1 MRLVDCLTNA
11 HNLALVA
18 LAALVCVLGSWITIS
33 LLRRVRSTR
42 AGTRIAWVFLGSVA
56 GGATVWCTHFVAM
69 IAYEPGV
76 QVTYEPALTGL
87 SLLVAISGCGAALLT
102 AALRFNGSAIVG
114 GLLFGLT
121 VAGMHFI
128 GMGAFA
134 VDAVIQW
141 SSLYVAIAIT
151 GSLLFG
157 ALSFKLEKLAT
168 DTRGRWLAIGCMVL
182 GIVVLHFT
190 AMSAMTIL
198 PFAPLTGALTGD
210 DAHQAIA
217 IGVAGVGL
225 LVLGAGAASY
235 VLDSQSRQQAELR
248 LEHLI
253 EGSVDGMAVERDGVI
268 IGLNSVML
276 SLLELPREAVIGQ
289 SLSLWA
295 EDVTRLGDGDM
306 TQSSLTTG
314 TGEVLPV
321 ELSAK
326 YDHASEG
333 AVMIYA
339 VRDLRARQA
348 QERRIAHLARNDSL
362 TGLPNRASF
371 LERLARQTAMVKPGE
386 LLALFALDLNRFK
399 EVNDLYGHAVGDQ
412 LLCRIS
418 DHLREA
424 LKEGEFVARQGGDE
438 FVAMARVTSREEAKA
453 VAQRLREAVVRPVN
467 IEHADLACGASIGI
481 SIWPEDAD
489 DISTLINNADLAM
502 YRAKGSLT
510 VDVCFYE
517 ADMDQAVRARRRV
530 TQALR
535 EALDNEQFQL
545 HYQVQASV
553 ETGKATGYE
562 VLLRWKDETG
572 RNIPPS
578 DFIPVAEET
587 GLILPIGEW
596 VLRQACKQAAAWAE
610 PHRIAVN
617 LSPVQLGHVDLP
629 RLVHQVLLET
639 GLAPS
644 RLELEITE
652 TAMITDMERTTHVL
666 RQLKALGVTI
676 AMDDFG
682 TGYSSLSTLRAFP
695 FDKIKLDRSFM
706 TELDGE
712 GPQSRAII
720 RAVLTIG
727 ESLLIPVLA
736 EGVETADQLA
746 FLREQGCNEVQGYL
760 LGRPQPEADALMNGA
775 AMIAATPSKAA
786 QAAADSSA
794 KARAAA

>member
-33 LLRRVRSTR
+33 LLKRVRSTR
-42 AGTRIAWVFLGSVA
+42 AGARAAWVFLGAVA

-69 IAYEPGV
+69 IAYEPGL
-76 QVTYEPALTGL
+76 QVTYEPGLTGL
-87 SLLVAISGCGAALLT
+87 SLLVAICGSGAAQLL
-102 AALRFNGSAIVG
+102 AAQRFPGSGLVG
-114 GLLFGLT
+114 GVLFGLS
-121 VAGMHFI
+121 VAAMHFI
-128 GMGAFA
+128 GMAAFA
-134 VDAVIQW
+134 IDAVIQW
-141 SSLYVAIAIT
+141 SAPYVVVALA
-151 GSLLFG
+151 GSVLFS
-157 ALSFKLEKLAT
+157 ALAFKADKIWPTAK
-168 DTRGRWLAIGCMVL
+168 GRWLAILFMVL

-198 PFAPLTGALTGD
+198 PFAPLGGALTGE
-210 DAHQAIA
+210 DAKHVVAL
-217 IGVAGVGL
+217 GVAGVGL

-235 VLDSQSRQQAELR
+235 ALDSQSRGQAEVR
-248 LEHLI
+248 LQHLI

-268 IGLNSVML
+268 IALNGA
-276 SLLELPREAVIGQ
+276 LLTLLGAEREAVVGR
-289 SLSLWA
+289 SLAVWA
-295 EDVTRLGDGDM
+295 EDAARLIDGDM
-306 TQSSLTTG
+306 VQSSLKTVS
-314 TGEVLPV
+314 GEILPV
-321 ELSAK
+321 ELAAK
-326 YDHASEG
+326 RDHASEG
-333 AVMIYA
+333 EVMLYS

-371 LERLARQTAMVKPGE
+371 LERLNRQTATAKPGE
-386 LLALFALDLNRFK
+386 TLALFALDLNRFK

-412 LLCRIS
+412 LLCRIA
-418 DHLREA
+418 DHLRDA
-424 LKEGEFVARQGGDE
+424 LKDGEFVARQGGDE
-438 FVAMARVTSREEAKA
+438 FVAMAPVASQAEALA
-453 VAQRLREAVVRPVN
+453 VAQRLRAAIIQPVN
-467 IEHADLACGASIGI
+467 IEHADLSCGASIGV
-481 SIWPEDAD
+481 SLWPQDAD
-489 DISTLINNADLAM
+489 DLSTLINNADLAM

-510 VDVCFYE
+510 VDICFYE

-535 EALDNEQFQL
+535 EALDNEQFEL

-596 VLRQACKQAAAWAE
+596 VLRQACKQAAAWTE

-639 GLAPS
+639 GLAAS

-652 TAMITDMERTTHVL
+652 TAMISDMERTTHVL

-712 GPQSRAII
+712 APQSRAII

-727 ESLLIPVLA
+727 ESLSIPVLA
-736 EGVETADQLA
+736 EGVETAEQLA
-746 FLREQGCNEVQGYL
+746 FLRAQGCNEVQGYL
-760 LGRPQPEADALMNGA
+760 LGRPQPEADALSNGA
-775 AMIAATPSKAA
+775 AVVPATPLKDQAATDP
-786 QAAADSSA
+786 SA
-794 KARAAA
+794 KARAVA

>member
-1 MRLVDCLTNA
+1 MRIVDCLATA

-33 LLRRVRSTR
+33 LLKRVRSTR
-42 AGTRIAWVFLGSVA
+42 AGARAAWIFLGAVA

-69 IAYEPGV
+69 IAYEPGIAIA
-76 QVTYEPALTGL
+76 YEPGLTGL
-87 SLLVAISGCGAALLT
+87 SLLVAILGSGAAQLL
-102 AALRFNGSAIVG
+102 AAQRFPGSGLAG
-114 GLLFGLT
+114 GLTFGAS
-121 VAGMHFI
+121 VAAMHFI

-141 SSLYVAIAIT
+141 SVPYVVVAVV

-157 ALSFKLEKLAT
+157 ALAFKADKLWPTAK
-168 DTRGRWLAIGCMVL
+168 GRWLAVLFMVL

-198 PFAPLTGALTGD
+198 PFAPLDGALTGD
-210 DAHQAIA
+210 DAKNILA

-235 VLDSQSRQQAELR
+235 ALDHQSRGQAEIR
-248 LEHLI
+248 LQHLI
-253 EGSVDGMAVERDGVI
+253 EGGVDGMAVERDGVI
-268 IGLNSVML
+268 VGVNSV
-276 SLLELPREAVIGQ
+276 LLTLVGLEREAVIGQ
-289 SLSLWA
+289 SLSRWA
-295 EDVTRLGDGDM
+295 EDVARLVDGDM
-306 TQSSLTTG
+306 VQSSLSTAS
-314 TGEVLPV
+314 GEVLPI

-326 YDHASEG
+326 RDHASEG
-333 AVMIYA
+333 HVMLYA

-371 LERLARQTAMVKPGE
+371 LERLSRQTATIRPGQT
-386 LLALFALDLNRFK
+386 LALFALDLNRFK

-418 DHLREA
+418 DHLRDA
-424 LKEGEFVARQGGDE
+424 LRDGEFVARQGGDE
-438 FVAMARVTSREEAKA
+438 FVAMAPVASQAEALA
-453 VAQRLREAVVRPVN
+453 VAQRLRAAIIQPVN
-467 IEHADLACGASIGI
+467 IEHADLSCGASIGV
-481 SIWPEDAD
+481 SLWPQDAD
-489 DISTLINNADLAM
+489 DLSTLINNADLAM

-510 VDVCFYE
+510 VDICFYE

-535 EALDNEQFQL
+535 EALDNEQFEL

-562 VLLRWKDETG
+562 VLLRWKDESG

-652 TAMITDMERTTHVL
+652 TAMISDMERTTHVL

-706 TELDGE
+706 TELDGA

-727 ESLLIPVLA
+727 ESLAIPVLA
-736 EGVETADQLA
+736 EGVETAEQLA
-746 FLREQGCNEVQGYL
+746 FLRAQGCNEVQGYL
-760 LGRPQPEADALMNGA
+760 LGRPQPEADALSNGA
-775 AMIAATPSKAA
+775 AVIAATTLKG
-786 QAAADSSA
+786 QAATDPSA
-794 KARAAA
+794 KARAVA

>member
-1 MRLVDCLTNA
+1 MRLVECLTNA

-33 LLRRVRSTR
+33 LLKRVRSTR
-42 AGTRIAWVFLGSVA
+42 AGTRIAWVFLGAVA

-76 QVTYEPALTGL
+76 LVTYEPGLTGV
-87 SLLVAISGCGAALLT
+87 SLLVAIAGSGAALLL
-102 AALRFNGSAIVG
+102 AAQRLRIAAVLG
-114 GLLFGLT
+114 GLLFGLS
-121 VAGMHFI
+121 VASMHFI
-128 GMGAFA
+128 GMAAFA
-134 VDAVIQW
+134 VDAVIHW
-141 SSLYVAIAIT
+141 SSGYVVASVA
-151 GSLLFG
+151 GSLAFG
-157 ALSFKLEKLAT
+157 ALSFHLADKAV
-168 DTRGRWLAIGCMVL
+168 DTRGRWLAIGSMVL
-182 GIVVLHFT
+182 GIVILHFT

-198 PFAPLTGALTGD
+198 PFAPLDGALTGN
-210 DAHQAIA
+210 DAKHAIA

-235 VLDSQSRQQAELR
+235 ALDSQSRGQAEVR
-248 LEHLI
+248 LQHLI
-253 EGSVDGMAVERDGVI
+253 EGTVDGMAVERDGVVI
-268 IGLNSVML
+268 ALNGALTALIGVD
-276 SLLELPREAVIGQ
+276 RETLIGQ
-289 SLSLWA
+289 SLSAWA
-295 EDVTRLGDGDM
+295 EDAARLVNGDM
-306 TQSSLTTG
+306 VQSTLKTVS
-314 TGEVLPV
+314 GEVLPV

-326 YDHASEG
+326 RDHASEG
-333 AVMIYA
+333 VVMIYA

-371 LERLARQTAMVKPGE
+371 LERLNRQTSTTKPGQT
-386 LLALFALDLNRFK
+386 LALFALDLNRFK

-418 DHLREA
+418 DQLRDA
-424 LKEGEFVARQGGDE
+424 LQDGEFVARQGGDE
-438 FVAMARVTSREEAKA
+438 FVAMAPVSSRAEAQA
-453 VAQRLREAVVRPVN
+453 VAERLRAAVIRPVT
-467 IEHADLACGASIGI
+467 IDHAELSCGASIGV
-481 SIWPEDAD
+481 SLWPEDAD
-489 DISTLINNADLAM
+489 DLSTLINNADLAM

-510 VDVCFYE
+510 VDICFYE

-535 EALDNEQFQL
+535 EALDNEQFEL

-562 VLLRWKDETG
+562 VLLRWKDENG

-596 VLRQACKQAAAWAE
+596 VLRQACRQAAAWPE

-629 RLVHQVLLET
+629 RLVQQVLKET
-639 GLAPS
+639 GLAAS

-652 TAMITDMERTTHVL
+652 TAMISDMERTTHVL
-666 RQLKALGVTI
+666 RQLKALGVSI

-727 ESLLIPVLA
+727 ESLSIPVLA
-736 EGVETADQLA
+736 EGVETPEQLA
-746 FLREQGCNEVQGYL
+746 FLRSQGCNEVQGYL
-760 LGRPQPEADALMNGA
+760 LGRPQPEADALSHGA
-775 AMIAATPSKAA
+775 AVIAAAPSQT
-786 QAAADSSA
+786 QAAIDASA
-794 KARAAA
+794 KALAAA

>member
-1 MRLVDCLTNA
+1 MRIVDCLTTA

-33 LLRRVRSTR
+33 LLKRVRSTR
-42 AGTRIAWVFLGSVA
+42 AGARAAWVFLGAVA

-69 IAYEPGV
+69 IAYEPGIAV
-76 QVTYEPALTGL
+76 AYEPGLTGL
-87 SLLVAISGCGAALLT
+87 SLLVAICGSGAAQLL
-102 AALRFNGSAIVG
+102 AAQRFPGSGLVG
-114 GLLFGLT
+114 GVSFGLA
-121 VAGMHFI
+121 VAAMHFI

-141 SSLYVAIAIT
+141 SVPYVVVAVV
-151 GSLLFG
+151 GSVVFA
-157 ALSFKLEKLAT
+157 ALAFKADKLWPT
-168 DTRGRWLAIGCMVL
+168 VEGRWLAILFMVL

-198 PFAPLTGALTGD
+198 PFAPLDGALTGD
-210 DAHQAIA
+210 DAKHVLA

-235 VLDSQSRQQAELR
+235 ALDSQSRGQAEVR
-248 LEHLI
+248 LQHLI

-268 IGLNSVML
+268 VGVNSA
-276 SLLELPREAVIGQ
+276 LLALLGAEREAAIGQ
-289 SLSLWA
+289 SLSRWA
-295 EDVTRLGDGDM
+295 EDAARLADGDM
-306 TQSSLTTG
+306 VQSSLKTVS
-314 TGEVLPV
+314 GEVLPV
-321 ELSAK
+321 ELAAK
-326 YDHASEG
+326 RDHVSEG
-333 AVMIYA
+333 EVMLYS

-371 LERLARQTAMVKPGE
+371 LERLSRQTATIKPGE
-386 LLALFALDLNRFK
+386 ALALFALDLNRFK
-399 EVNDLYGHAVGDQ
+399 EVNDLYGHAVGDL
-412 LLCRIS
+412 LLCRIA
-418 DHLREA
+418 DRLREA
-424 LKEGEFVARQGGDE
+424 LHEGEFVARQGGDE
-438 FVAMARVTSREEAKA
+438 FVAMAQVSSRAEAQA
-453 VAQRLREAVVRPVN
+453 VAERLRAAILQPVT
-467 IEHADLACGASIGI
+467 IDHADLSCGASIGV
-481 SIWPEDAD
+481 SLWPEDAD

-510 VDVCFYE
+510 VDICFYE

-535 EALDNEQFQL
+535 EALDNEKFEL

-553 ETGKATGYE
+553 ETGKAIGYE
-562 VLLRWKDETG
+562 VLLRWKDENG

-596 VLRQACKQAAAWAE
+596 VLRQACRQAAAWPE

-652 TAMITDMERTTHVL
+652 TAMISDMERTTHVL

-706 TELDGE
+706 TELDGAA
-712 GPQSRAII
+712 PQSRAII

-727 ESLLIPVLA
+727 ESLSIPVLA
-736 EGVETADQLA
+736 EGVETPEQLA
-746 FLREQGCNEVQGYL
+746 FLRDQGCNEVQGYL
-760 LGRPQPEADALMNGA
+760 LGRPQPEADALANGA
-775 AMIAATPSKAA
+775 AAVATTPSGETQPKAA
-786 QAAADSSA
+786 
-794 KARAAA
+794 RAVA

>member
-1 MRLVDCLTNA
+1 MRIVDCLATA

-33 LLRRVRSTR
+33 LLKRVRSTR
-42 AGTRIAWVFLGSVA
+42 AGARAAWIFLGAVA

-69 IAYEPGV
+69 IAYEPGIAIA
-76 QVTYEPALTGL
+76 YEPGLTGL
-87 SLLVAISGCGAALLT
+87 SLLVAILGSGAAQLL
-102 AALRFNGSAIVG
+102 AAQRFPGSGLAG
-114 GLLFGLT
+114 GLTFGAS
-121 VAGMHFI
+121 VAAMHFI

-141 SSLYVAIAIT
+141 SVPYVVVAVV

-157 ALSFKLEKLAT
+157 ALAFKADKLWPTAK
-168 DTRGRWLAIGCMVL
+168 GRWLAVLFMVL

-198 PFAPLTGALTGD
+198 PFAPLDGALTGD
-210 DAHQAIA
+210 DAKNILA

-235 VLDSQSRQQAELR
+235 ALDHQSRGQAEIR
-248 LEHLI
+248 LQHLI
-253 EGSVDGMAVERDGVI
+253 EGGVDGMAVERDGVI
-268 IGLNSVML
+268 VGVNSV
-276 SLLELPREAVIGQ
+276 LLTLVGLEREAVIGQ
-289 SLSLWA
+289 SLSRWA
-295 EDVTRLGDGDM
+295 EDAARLVDGDM
-306 TQSSLTTG
+306 VQSSLSTAS
-314 TGEVLPV
+314 GEVLPI

-326 YDHASEG
+326 RDHASEG
-333 AVMIYA
+333 HVMLYA

-371 LERLARQTAMVKPGE
+371 LERLSRQTATIRPGQT
-386 LLALFALDLNRFK
+386 LALFALDLNRFK

-424 LKEGEFVARQGGDE
+424 LRDGEFVARQGGDE
-438 FVAMARVTSREEAKA
+438 FVAMAPVASQAEALA
-453 VAQRLREAVVRPVN
+453 VAQRLRAAIIQPVN
-467 IEHADLACGASIGI
+467 IEHADLACGASIGV
-481 SIWPEDAD
+481 SLWPQDAD
-489 DISTLINNADLAM
+489 DLSTLINNADLAM

-510 VDVCFYE
+510 VDICFYE

-535 EALDNEQFQL
+535 EALDNEQFEL

-562 VLLRWKDETG
+562 VLLRWKDESG

-652 TAMITDMERTTHVL
+652 TAMISDMERTTHVL

-706 TELDGE
+706 TELDGA

-727 ESLLIPVLA
+727 ESLAIPVLA
-736 EGVETADQLA
+736 EGVETAEQLA
-746 FLREQGCNEVQGYL
+746 FLRAQGCDEVQGYL
-760 LGRPQPEADALMNGA
+760 LGRPQPEADALSNGA
-775 AMIAATPSKAA
+775 AVIAATPLKG
-786 QAAADSSA
+786 QAATDPSA
-794 KARAAA
+794 KARAVA

>member
-1 MRLVDCLTNA
+1 MRIVDCLTTA

-18 LAALVCVLGSWITIS
+18 LAAFVCVLGSWITIS
-33 LLRRVRSTR
+33 LLKRVRKTR
-42 AGTRIAWVFLGSVA
+42 AGVRVAWVFLGAVA

-76 QVTYEPALTGL
+76 QVTYEPGLTGV
-87 SLLVAISGCGAALLT
+87 SLLVAIAGSGAALLL
-102 AALRFNGSAIVG
+102 AAQRMRAAAVLG
-114 GLLFGLT
+114 GLVFGLG
-121 VAGMHFI
+121 VALMHFI
-128 GMGAFA
+128 GMAAFA

-141 SSLYVAIAIT
+141 SSAYVVASVV

-157 ALSFKLEKLAT
+157 ALAFHTADGAT
-168 DTRGRWLAIGCMVL
+168 DTRGRWLAIACMVL

-198 PFAPLTGALTGD
+198 PFAPLDGAMTGD
-210 DAHQAIA
+210 DARQAIA

-235 VLDSQSRQQAELR
+235 ALDSQSRNQAEVR
-248 LEHLI
+248 LQHLI
-253 EGSVDGMAVERDGVI
+253 EGGVDGMAVERDGVI
-268 IGLNSVML
+268 IGVNSA
-276 SLLELPREAVIGQ
+276 LLDLLGLEREAVIGQ
-289 SLSLWA
+289 SLSRWA
-295 EDVTRLGDGDM
+295 EDAARLNDGDM
-306 TQSSLTTG
+306 VQSSLTTAS
-314 TGEVLPV
+314 GEVLPV
-321 ELSAK
+321 ELAVK
-326 YDHASEG
+326 RDGASEG
-333 AVMIYA
+333 EVMLYA

-362 TGLPNRASF
+362 TGLPNRSSF
-371 LERLARQTAMVKPGE
+371 LERLNRQTATIKPGE
-386 LLALFALDLNRFK
+386 TLALFALDLNRFK

-418 DHLREA
+418 EQLRDA
-424 LKEGEFVARQGGDE
+424 LKDGEFVARQGGDE
-438 FVAMARVTSREEAKA
+438 FVAMAPVSSRAEAQA
-453 VAQRLREAVVRPVN
+453 VAERLRAAVVRSVT
-467 IEHADLACGASIGI
+467 IDHADLSCGASIGI
-481 SIWPEDAD
+481 SLWPEDAD
-489 DISTLINNADLAM
+489 DLSTLINNADLAM

-510 VDVCFYE
+510 VDICFYE

-535 EALDNEQFQL
+535 EALDNEQFEL

-562 VLLRWKDETG
+562 VLLRWKDESG

-596 VLRQACKQAAAWAE
+596 VLRQACRQAAAWPE

-639 GLAPS
+639 GLAAS

-652 TAMITDMERTTHVL
+652 TAMISDMERTTHVL

-682 TGYSSLSTLRAFP
+682 TGNSSLSTLRAFP

-712 GPQSRAII
+712 EPQSRAII

-727 ESLLIPVLA
+727 ESLSIPVLA
-736 EGVETADQLA
+736 EGVETAEQLA
-746 FLREQGCNEVQGYL
+746 FLRSQGCNEVQGYL
-760 LGRPQPEADALMNGA
+760 LGRPQPEADALSNGA
-775 AMIAATPSKAA
+775 AVVATPSSED
-786 QAAADSSA
+786 QAATDASG
-794 KARAAA
+794 KARAVA

>member
-1 MRLVDCLTNA
+1 MRIVDCLTNA

-18 LAALVCVLGSWITIS
+18 LAALICVLGSWITVS
-33 LLRRVRSTR
+33 LLKRVRSTR
-42 AGTRIAWVFLGSVA
+42 SGTRAAWAFLGAVA

-69 IAYEPGV
+69 IAYEPGI
-76 QVTYEPALTGL
+76 QVTYEPGLTGL
-87 SLLVAISGCGAALLT
+87 SLFVAICGCGAAFLT
-102 AALRFNGSAIVG
+102 ASLRFNGSALVG
-114 GLLFGLT
+114 GALFGLT

-128 GMGAFA
+128 GMAAFA

-141 SSLYVAIAIT
+141 SSAYVAVAVA

-157 ALSFKLEKLAT
+157 AASFKAEKLSTTA
-168 DTRGRWLAIGCMVL
+168 RGSGLAVLLMVL
-182 GIVVLHFT
+182 GIVILHFT

-198 PFAPLTGALTGD
+198 PFAPVEGALTGD
-210 DAHQAIA
+210 DARQAIA

-235 VLDSQSRQQAELR
+235 VLDTLSRGQAEAR
-248 LEHLI
+248 LQHLI
-253 EGSVDGMAVERDGVI
+253 EGGVDGMAVERNGVI
-268 IGLNSVML
+268 VGANTALLNMIGVERQAL
-276 SLLELPREAVIGQ
+276 IGQ
-289 SLSLWA
+289 SLSVWA
-295 EDVTRLGDGDM
+295 EDVMRLSDGDM
-306 TQSSLTTG
+306 VQSSLTTAG
-314 TGEVLPV
+314 DEVLPV
-321 ELSAK
+321 ELAAK
-326 YDHASEG
+326 RDHASEG
-333 AVMIYA
+333 EVMIYA

-371 LERLARQTAMVKPGE
+371 LERLNRQTTTLKSGE
-386 LLALFALDLNRFK
+386 TLALFSLDLDRFK

-412 LLCRIS
+412 LLCHIS
-418 DHLREA
+418 DHLRAA
-424 LKEGEFVARQGGDE
+424 LKDGEFVARQGGDE
-438 FVAMARVTSREEAKA
+438 FVAMASVASREEALA
-453 VAQRLREAVVRPVN
+453 VAERLRAAVVQPVT
-467 IEHADLACGASIGI
+467 IDHADLSCGASIGV
-481 SIWPEDAD
+481 SLWPEDAEQL
-489 DISTLINNADLAM
+489 SSLINNADLAM

-510 VDVCFYE
+510 VDICFYE

-535 EALDNEQFQL
+535 EALDNERFEL

-553 ETGKATGYE
+553 QTGKATGYE
-562 VLLRWKDETG
+562 VLLRWKDEDG
-572 RNIPPS
+572 RYVPPS

-610 PHRIAVN
+610 PHKIAVN
-617 LSPVQLGHVDLP
+617 LSPIQLSHVDLP
-629 RLVHQVLLET
+629 GLVQQILKET
-639 GLAPS
+639 GLDAS

-652 TAMITDMERTTHVL
+652 TAMISDMERTTHVL

-706 TELDGE
+706 TELDGDE
-712 GPQSRAII
+712 PQSQAII

-727 ESLLIPVLA
+727 ESLSIPVLA
-736 EGVETADQLA
+736 EGVETAEQLA
-746 FLREQGCNEVQGYL
+746 FLRAQGCNEVQGYL
-760 LGRPQPEADALMNGA
+760 LGRPQPEADALTNGA
-775 AMIAATPSKAA
+775 AQIAAPLSGED
-786 QAAADSSA
+786 QSA
-794 KARAAA
+794 EARAAA

>member
-1 MRLVDCLTNA
+1 MRIVDCLTNA

-33 LLRRVRSTR
+33 LLKRVRSTR
-42 AGTRIAWVFLGSVA
+42 AGARAAWVFLGAVA

-69 IAYEPGV
+69 IAYEPGL
-76 QVTYEPALTGL
+76 QVAYEPGLTGL
-87 SLLVAISGCGAALLT
+87 SLLVAILGSGTAQLLAAQ
-102 AALRFNGSAIVG
+102 RFPGSGLVG
-114 GLLFGLT
+114 GVLFGLS
-121 VAGMHFI
+121 VAAMHFI
-128 GMGAFA
+128 GMAAFA

-141 SSLYVAIAIT
+141 SVPYVVVAVI
-151 GSLLFG
+151 GSVLFA
-157 ALSFKLEKLAT
+157 ALAFKADKLWPTAK
-168 DTRGRWLAIGCMVL
+168 GLWLAILFMVL

-198 PFAPLTGALTGD
+198 PFAPLDGALTGD
-210 DAHQAIA
+210 DAKHVLA

-235 VLDSQSRQQAELR
+235 ALDSQSRGQAEMR
-248 LEHLI
+248 LQHLI

-268 IGLNSVML
+268 IGVNSA
-276 SLLELPREAVIGQ
+276 LLKLLGAEREAAIGQ
-289 SLSLWA
+289 SLSSWA
-295 EDVTRLGDGDM
+295 EDAARLADGDM
-306 TQSSLTTG
+306 VQSSLKTAS
-314 TGEVLPV
+314 GEVLPV
-321 ELSAK
+321 ELAAK
-326 YDHASEG
+326 RDHASEG
-333 AVMIYA
+333 EVMLYS

-371 LERLARQTAMVKPGE
+371 LERLSRQTATIKPGE
-386 LLALFALDLNRFK
+386 TLALFALDLNRFK

-412 LLCRIS
+412 LLCRIA
-418 DHLREA
+418 DQLRDA
-424 LKEGEFVARQGGDE
+424 LKDGEFVARQGGDE
-438 FVAMARVTSREEAKA
+438 FVAMAPVSSRAEAQA
-453 VAQRLREAVVRPVN
+453 VAERLRAAIIRPVN
-467 IEHADLACGASIGI
+467 IEHADLSCGASIGV
-481 SIWPEDAD
+481 SLWPEDAD
-489 DISTLINNADLAM
+489 DLSTLINNADLAM

-510 VDVCFYE
+510 VDICFYE

-535 EALDNEQFQL
+535 EALDNEQFEL

-562 VLLRWKDETG
+562 VLLRWKDENG

-639 GLAPS
+639 GLQAS

-652 TAMITDMERTTHVL
+652 TAMISDMERTTHVL

-706 TELDGE
+706 TELDGAA
-712 GPQSRAII
+712 PQSRAII

-727 ESLLIPVLA
+727 ESLSIPVLA
-736 EGVETADQLA
+736 EGVETPEQLA
-746 FLREQGCNEVQGYL
+746 FLRDQGCNEVQGYL
-760 LGRPQPEADALMNGA
+760 LGRPQPEADALANGA
-775 AMIAATPSKAA
+775 AAVVTTQSDETQPKAA
-786 QAAADSSA
+786 
-794 KARAAA
+794 RAVA

>member
-1 MRLVDCLTNA
+1 MRIVDCLTTA

-33 LLRRVRSTR
+33 LLKRVRSTR
-42 AGTRIAWVFLGSVA
+42 AGARAAWVFLGAVA

-76 QVTYEPALTGL
+76 AVAYEPGLTGL
-87 SLLVAISGCGAALLT
+87 SLLVAICGSGAAQLL
-102 AALRFNGSAIVG
+102 AAQRFPGSGLVG
-114 GLLFGLT
+114 GVLFGLS
-121 VAGMHFI
+121 VAAMHFI

-141 SSLYVAIAIT
+141 SVPYVVVAVA
-151 GSLLFG
+151 GSVLFA
-157 ALSFKLEKLAT
+157 ALAFKADKLWPT
-168 DTRGRWLAIGCMVL
+168 VEGRWLAILFMVL

-198 PFAPLTGALTGD
+198 PFAPLDGALTGD
-210 DAHQAIA
+210 DAKHVLA

-235 VLDSQSRQQAELR
+235 ALDSQSRGQAEVR
-248 LEHLI
+248 LQHLI

-268 IGLNSVML
+268 VGVNSA
-276 SLLELPREAVIGQ
+276 LLALLGAEREAAIGQ
-289 SLSLWA
+289 SLSRWA
-295 EDVTRLGDGDM
+295 EDAARLADGDM
-306 TQSSLTTG
+306 VQSSLKTVS
-314 TGEVLPV
+314 GEVLPV
-321 ELSAK
+321 ELAAK
-326 YDHASEG
+326 RDHVSEG
-333 AVMIYA
+333 EVMLYS

-371 LERLARQTAMVKPGE
+371 LERLSRQTATIKPGQT
-386 LLALFALDLNRFK
+386 LALVALDLNRFK
-399 EVNDLYGHAVGDQ
+399 EVNDLYGHAVGDL
-412 LLCRIS
+412 LLCRIA
-418 DHLREA
+418 DRLREA
-424 LKEGEFVARQGGDE
+424 LHEGEFVARQGGDE
-438 FVAMARVTSREEAKA
+438 FVAMAQVSSRAEAQA
-453 VAQRLREAVVRPVN
+453 VAERLRAAILQPVT
-467 IEHADLACGASIGI
+467 IDHADLSCGASIGV
-481 SIWPEDAD
+481 SLWPEDAD

-510 VDVCFYE
+510 VDICFYE

-535 EALDNEQFQL
+535 EALDNEKFEL

-553 ETGKATGYE
+553 ETGKAIGYE
-562 VLLRWKDETG
+562 VLLRWKDENG

-596 VLRQACKQAAAWAE
+596 VLRQACRQAAAWPE

-652 TAMITDMERTTHVL
+652 TAMISDMERTTHVL

-706 TELDGE
+706 TELDGAA
-712 GPQSRAII
+712 PQSRAII

-727 ESLLIPVLA
+727 ESLSIPVLA
-736 EGVETADQLA
+736 EGVETPEQLA
-746 FLREQGCNEVQGYL
+746 FLRDQGCNEVQGYL
-760 LGRPQPEADALMNGA
+760 LGRPQPEADALANGA
-775 AMIAATPSKAA
+775 AAVATTPSDETQPKAA
-786 QAAADSSA
+786 
-794 KARAAA
+794 RAVA

>member
-1 MRLVDCLTNA
+1 MRIVDCLTNA

-18 LAALVCVLGSWITIS
+18 LAALICVLGSWITVS
-33 LLRRVRSTR
+33 LLKRVRSTR
-42 AGTRIAWVFLGSVA
+42 SGTRAAWAFLGAVA

-69 IAYEPGV
+69 IAYEPGI
-76 QVTYEPALTGL
+76 QVTYEPGLTGL
-87 SLLVAISGCGAALLT
+87 SLFVAICGCGAAFLT
-102 AALRFNGSAIVG
+102 ASLRFNGSALVG
-114 GLLFGLT
+114 GALFGLT

-128 GMGAFA
+128 GMAAFA

-141 SSLYVAIAIT
+141 SSAYVAVAVA

-157 ALSFKLEKLAT
+157 AASFKAEKLSTTA
-168 DTRGRWLAIGCMVL
+168 RGSGLAVLLMVL
-182 GIVVLHFT
+182 GIVILHFT

-198 PFAPLTGALTGD
+198 PFAPVEGALTGD
-210 DAHQAIA
+210 DARQAIA

-235 VLDSQSRQQAELR
+235 VLDTLSRGQAEAR
-248 LEHLI
+248 LQHLI
-253 EGSVDGMAVERDGVI
+253 EGGVDGMAVERNGVI
-268 IGLNSVML
+268 VGANTALLNMIGVERQAL
-276 SLLELPREAVIGQ
+276 IGQ
-289 SLSLWA
+289 SLSVWA
-295 EDVTRLGDGDM
+295 EDVMRLSDGDM
-306 TQSSLTTG
+306 VQSSLTTAG
-314 TGEVLPV
+314 DEVLPV
-321 ELSAK
+321 ELAAK
-326 YDHASEG
+326 RDHASEG
-333 AVMIYA
+333 EVMIYA

-371 LERLARQTAMVKPGE
+371 LERLNRQTTTLKSGE
-386 LLALFALDLNRFK
+386 TLALFSLDLDRFK

-412 LLCRIS
+412 LLCHIS
-418 DHLREA
+418 DHLRAA
-424 LKEGEFVARQGGDE
+424 LKDGEFVARQGGDE
-438 FVAMARVTSREEAKA
+438 FVAMASVASREEALA
-453 VAQRLREAVVRPVN
+453 VAERLRAAVVQPVT
-467 IEHADLACGASIGI
+467 IDHADLSCGASIGV
-481 SIWPEDAD
+481 SLWPEDAEQL
-489 DISTLINNADLAM
+489 SSLINNADLAM

-510 VDVCFYE
+510 VDICFYE

-535 EALDNEQFQL
+535 EALDNERFEL

-553 ETGKATGYE
+553 QTGKATGYE
-562 VLLRWKDETG
+562 VLLRWKDEDG
-572 RNIPPS
+572 RYVPPS

-610 PHRIAVN
+610 PHKIAVN
-617 LSPVQLGHVDLP
+617 LSPIQLSHVDLP
-629 RLVHQVLLET
+629 GLVQQILKET
-639 GLAPS
+639 GLDAS

-652 TAMITDMERTTHVL
+652 TAMISDMERTTHVL

-706 TELDGE
+706 TELDGDE
-712 GPQSRAII
+712 PQSQAII

-727 ESLLIPVLA
+727 ESLSIPVLA
-736 EGVETADQLA
+736 EGVETAEQLA
-746 FLREQGCNEVQGYL
+746 FLRAQGCNEVQGYL
-760 LGRPQPEADALMNGA
+760 LGRPQPEADALTNGA
-775 AMIAATPSKAA
+775 AQIATPLSGGD
-786 QAAADSSA
+786 QSA
-794 KARAAA
+794 EARAAA

>member
-1 MRLVDCLTNA
+1 MRIVDCLTNA

-33 LLRRVRSTR
+33 LLKRVRSTR
-42 AGTRIAWVFLGSVA
+42 AGARAAWVFLGAVA

-69 IAYEPGV
+69 IAYEPGL
-76 QVTYEPALTGL
+76 QVAYEPGLTGL
-87 SLLVAISGCGAALLT
+87 SLLVAILGSGTAQLLAAQ
-102 AALRFNGSAIVG
+102 RFPGSGLVG
-114 GLLFGLT
+114 GVLFGLS
-121 VAGMHFI
+121 VAAMHFI
-128 GMGAFA
+128 GMAAFA

-141 SSLYVAIAIT
+141 SVPYVVVAVI
-151 GSLLFG
+151 GSVLFA
-157 ALSFKLEKLAT
+157 ALAFKADKLWPTAK
-168 DTRGRWLAIGCMVL
+168 GLWLAILFMVL

-198 PFAPLTGALTGD
+198 PFAPLDGTLTGD
-210 DAHQAIA
+210 DAKHVLA

-235 VLDSQSRQQAELR
+235 ALDSQSRGQAEMR
-248 LEHLI
+248 LQHLI
-253 EGSVDGMAVERDGVI
+253 EGGVDGMAVERDGVI
-268 IGLNSVML
+268 IGVNSALLN
-276 SLLELPREAVIGQ
+276 LLGAGREAVIGQ
-289 SLSLWA
+289 SLSSWA
-295 EDVTRLGDGDM
+295 EDVARLDDGDM
-306 TQSSLTTG
+306 VQSSLKTVS
-314 TGEVLPV
+314 GEILPV
-321 ELSAK
+321 ELAAK
-326 YDHASEG
+326 RDHASEG
-333 AVMIYA
+333 EVMLFY

-362 TGLPNRASF
+362 TGLPNRSSF
-371 LERLARQTAMVKPGE
+371 LERLSRQTATTKAGQT
-386 LLALFALDLNRFK
+386 LALFALDLNRFK

-418 DHLREA
+418 DQLRDA

-438 FVAMARVTSREEAKA
+438 FVAMAPVSSRAEAQA
-453 VAQRLREAVVRPVN
+453 VAERLRAAIIRPVN
-467 IEHADLACGASIGI
+467 IEHADLSCGASIGV
-481 SIWPEDAD
+481 SLWPEDAD
-489 DISTLINNADLAM
+489 DLSTLINNADLAM

-510 VDVCFYE
+510 VDICFYE

-535 EALDNEQFQL
+535 EALDNEQFEL

-562 VLLRWKDETG
+562 VLLRWKDENG

-596 VLRQACKQAAAWAE
+596 VLRQACKQAAAWPE

-639 GLAPS
+639 GLQAS

-652 TAMITDMERTTHVL
+652 TAMISDMERTTHVL

-706 TELDGE
+706 TELDGAA
-712 GPQSRAII
+712 PQSRAII

-727 ESLLIPVLA
+727 ESLSIPVLA
-736 EGVETADQLA
+736 EGVETAEQLA
-746 FLREQGCNEVQGYL
+746 FLRAQGCNEVQGYL

-775 AMIAATPSKAA
+775 ALVATPSHED
-786 QAAADSSA
+786 QAASVSSA
-794 KARAAA
+794 RARAVA

>member
-1 MRLVDCLTNA
+1 MRIVDCLTNA

-18 LAALVCVLGSWITIS
+18 LAALVCVLGSWITVS
-33 LLRRVRSTR
+33 LLKRVRSTR
-42 AGTRIAWVFLGSVA
+42 TKTRAAWVFLGSVA

-87 SLLVAISGCGAALLT
+87 SLLIAITGSGAALML
-102 AALRFNGSAIVG
+102 ASQRFKGSAVVG

-121 VAGMHFI
+121 VAGMHFV
-128 GMGAFA
+128 GMAAFA

-141 SSLYVAIAIT
+141 SAAYVIASVI

-157 ALSFKLEKLAT
+157 AAAFQAEKLSMTA
-168 DTRGRWLAIGCMVL
+168 RNRWLAVALMVL

-190 AMSAMTIL
+190 AMAAMTIL
-198 PFAPLTGALTGD
+198 PFAPQDGVLTGD
-210 DAHQAIA
+210 DARQAVA

-235 VLDSQSRQQAELR
+235 ALDTQSRNQAEIR
-248 LEHLI
+248 LQHLI
-253 EGSVDGMAVERDGVI
+253 EGGVDGMAVERDGVI
-268 IGLNSVML
+268 VGVNSALLKLIGV
-276 SLLELPREAVIGQ
+276 EREAVLGRK
-289 SLSLWA
+289 LSDWVD
-295 EDVTRLGDGDM
+295 DVARLADGDM
-306 TQSSLTTG
+306 VQSSLTTAED
-314 TGEVLPV
+314 EVLPI
-321 ELSAK
+321 ELAAK
-326 YDHASEG
+326 RDHVSEG
-333 AVMIYA
+333 EVMIYA

-371 LERLARQTAMVKPGE
+371 LERLTRQTDTIKPGAT
-386 LLALFALDLNRFK
+386 LALFALDLNRFK
-399 EVNDLYGHAVGDQ
+399 EVNDLYGHAVGDLPLGRIPDQ
-412 LLCRIS
+412 LPVGLQ
-418 DHLREA
+418 
-424 LKEGEFVARQGGDE
+424 EGEFIARQGGDE
-438 FVAMARVTSREEAKA
+438 CGAMAEVSSRAEAEA
-453 VAQRLREAVVRPVN
+453 VARRLRAAVIRPVT
-467 IEHADLACGASIGI
+467 IDHADLSCGASIGV
-481 SIWPEDAD
+481 SLWPEDAD
-489 DISTLINNADLAM
+489 DLSTLINNADLAM

-510 VDVCFYE
+510 VDICFYE

-535 EALDNEQFQL
+535 EALDNERFEL

-553 ETGKATGYE
+553 QTGKATGYE
-562 VLLRWKDETG
+562 VLLRWKDEDG
-572 RNIPPS
+572 RYIPPS
-578 DFIPVAEET
+578 EFIPVAEET

-596 VLRQACKQAAAWAE
+596 VLRQACRQAAAWTE
-610 PHRIAVN
+610 PHKIAVN

-629 RLVHQVLLET
+629 RLVQQVLEET
-639 GLAPS
+639 GLEAS

-652 TAMITDMERTTHVL
+652 TAMISDMERTTHVL

-706 TELDGE
+706 TELDGDL
-712 GPQSRAII
+712 PQSQAII

-727 ESLLIPVLA
+727 ESLSIPVLA
-736 EGVETADQLA
+736 EGVETAEQLA
-746 FLREQGCNEVQGYL
+746 FLRAQGCDEVQGYL
-760 LGRPQPEADALMNGA
+760 LGRPQPEADALTNGA
-775 AMIAATPSKAA
+775 AMIAATPSDKP
-786 QAAADSSA
+786 QSA
-794 KARAAA
+794 GVRAAA